1 MSNKIEFRNV
11 SKMYGKEK
19 LAVNDI
25 SFEVN
30 SGELLG
36 FLGPNGS
43 GKSTSLKMLIGILEP
58 TNGEIYINGI
68 KQENENINI
77 KKIVRF
83 VSDNPDIY
91 EKTTGLDYLNFIAD
105 IYEVNSSERK
115 ERIEKYAN
123 LFEIYDD
130 LNNYICDYSHG
141 MKQKLVL
148 ISTFITEPE
157 IMVLDEPM
165 VGLDVKTSYNLKKI
179 LREFADNGKIVI
191 FSSHILEVV
200 EKICDKVIILNKGNV
215 KYFGSLT
222 DLRNFD
228 EQNRDLETIF
238 LELTNNE

>member
-1 MSNKIEFRNV
+1 MSNKIEFKNV
-11 SKMYGKEK
+11 SKMYEKEK
-19 LAVNDI
+19 LAVNDV
-25 SFEVN
+25 SFEIN
-30 SGELLG
+30 SGELFGL
-36 FLGPNGS
+36 LGPNGS

-68 KQENENINI
+68 KQENENVGI

-83 VSDNPDIY
+83 VSDNPDLY
-91 EKTTGLDYLNFIAD
+91 EKTTGFDYLNFIAD
-105 IYEVNSSERK
+105 IYEVSSSERK

-123 LFEIYDD
+123 LFDILDD
-130 LNNYICDYSHG
+130 LNKYICDYSHG

-148 ISTFITEPE
+148 ISTFITDPE
-157 IMVLDEPM
+157 IIVLDEPM

-200 EKICDKVIILNKGNV
+200 EKLCDKVIILNKGNV
-215 KYFGSLT
+215 KYFGKLD
-222 DLRNFD
+222 DLKNSD
-228 EQNRDLETIF
+228 SQNRDLETIF

>member
-1 MSNKIEFRNV
+1 MNNKIEFRNV

-105 IYEVNSSERK
+105 IYEVSSSERK

-148 ISTFITEPE
+148 ISTFITDPE

-165 VGLDVKTSYNLKKI
+165 VGLDVKTSYNLKKMF
-179 LREFADNGKIVI
+179 REFADDGKIII
-191 FSSHILEVV
+191 FSSHVLEVV

>member
-1 MSNKIEFRNV
+1 MSNKIEFKNV
-11 SKMYGKEK
+11 SKMYEKEK
-19 LAVNDI
+19 LAVNDVN
-25 SFEVN
+25 FEIN
-30 SGELLG
+30 SGELFGL
-36 FLGPNGS
+36 LGPNGS

-68 KQENENINI
+68 KQENENVGI

-83 VSDNPDIY
+83 VSDNPDLY
-91 EKTTGLDYLNFIAD
+91 EKSTGFDYLNFIAD
-105 IYEVNSSERK
+105 IYEVSSSERK

-123 LFEIYDD
+123 LFDILDD
-130 LNNYICDYSHG
+130 LNKYICDYSHG

-148 ISTFITEPE
+148 ISTFITDPE
-157 IMVLDEPM
+157 IIVLDEPM

-200 EKICDKVIILNKGNV
+200 EKLCDKVIILNKGNV
-215 KYFGSLT
+215 KYFGKLD
-222 DLRNFD
+222 DLKNSD
-228 EQNRDLETIF
+228 SQNRDLETIF